1 MSDEDLQNIGARRR
15 PSNKLGFA
23 LQLCVLRDPGS
34 CSPQPLATFAYNLAH
49 GVRPTPRR
57 LLQALKDLE
66 GRRTSHGGRVGLAV
80 ELMML
85 WARYCA
91 VYVAGE
97 DRGEGID
104 RDAAGKC
111 RRATHPGGRQARQSA
126 GEVSRTAA
134 GCAARAQPSRTSAQ
148 RTGLC
153 TMRRR
158 VTAPGS
164 GTRRSGR
171 RLGAPTDDGCGCFV
185 CAWEAD
191 ICDACEDNPCAC
203 EATT

>member
-1 MSDEDLQNIGARRR
+1 MAHETAGDPVRGLKWTRRTTAKIAAQLRTLGIDVCARTV
-15 PSNKLGFA
+15 A
-23 LQLCVLRDPGS
+23 
-34 CSPQPLATFAYNLAH
+34 
-49 GVRPTPRR
+49 R
-57 LLQALKDLE
+57 LLKAMGFSLRVNHKKLA
-66 GRRTSHGGRVGLAV
+66 GASHPNRK
-80 ELMML
+80 
-85 WARYCA
+85 
-91 VYVAGE
+91 

-134 GCAARAQPSRTSAQ
+134 GCAARARPSRTSAQ